1 VIKLLVMFTSY
12 SITGHTT
19 YLSDIAVHLFL
30 QTSLGVSEI
39 QDKMANGTD
48 SGGEL
53 LEEYQSPSVHGG
65 CTSLSRSCSA
75 YEDHDSGFSYSTASS
90 LNDCSKFYYQCILNT
105 FFPS

>member
-1 VIKLLVMFTSY
+1 MFTSY